1 MIILG
6 DLTNGSM
13 IGQLTVFW
21 FFWVNAQ
28 LPPQGIF
35 LIDGVTIPYMSS
47 WLLLAPTDNG
57 VNWIAN

>member
-47 WLLLAPTDNG
+47 
-57 VNWIAN
+57 